1 MGLIDGAG
9 SLVLSRES
17 SPMRSQ
23 DRDEETGLTLYG
35 FQSLSNFY

>member
-23 DRDEETGLTLYG
+23 DRDEETGLTLDG
-35 FQSLSNFY
+35 FKYIDN